1 MNKKLVCHC
10 FAILFALI
18 FILLPLP
25 ASDLIIRIYFTEI
38 SGDSCSLYYTTDTDG
53 AFSENQVITS
63 AINYNDMSVEFRLDG
78 SLENHITNL
87 RLDFPQIEQ
96 LIGIQEITAS
106 SAGVIRKSY
115 NPCIFFADENI
126 AFTHGTSVTLVHPRN
141 RAYLSTESDD
151 PHLGFTA
158 PLITQLQR
166 HYSHKVLSRLLICV
180 FIGSCYIFS
189 KKKLFH

>member
-10 FAILFALI
+10 FAILFALV

-87 RLDFPQIEQ
+87 RLDFPQEEQ
-96 LIGIQEITAS
+96 LIGIKNITAS
-106 SAGVIRKSY
+106 SAGIIRKSY
-115 NPCIFFADENI
+115 NPCEFFAEENI
-126 AFTHGTSVTLVHPRN
+126 AFSNESSVTLVHPRN
-141 RAYLSTESDD
+141 QVYILTGSTDPFIGLSAS
-151 PHLGFTA
+151 
-158 PLITQLQR
+158 LINRLQ
-166 HYSHKVLSRLLICV
+166 HHFSHRMLSRFLICV
-180 FIGSCYIFS
+180 FIGTCYVLSGKRLFS
-189 KKKLFH
+189 